1 MAAAVLVA
9 EDVVDLAEAAVVA
22 DLAAVV
28 TAVQAGALAA
38 TRVREARFHG
48 KFFPFTRSE
57 ACGFY
62 TPCLG

>member
-9 EDVVDLAEAAVVA
+9 EDVVDLAAVAVAVAAE
-22 DLAAVV
+22 V
-28 TAVQAGALAA
+28 TAVQAEALAA
-38 TRVREARFHG
+38 IRVREARFHG

-57 ACGFY
+57 ACGFC

>member
-9 EDVVDLAEAAVVA
+9 EDVVDLAAAEAAEAVTVV
-22 DLAAVV
+22 LAE
-28 TAVQAGALAA
+28 ALAA
-38 TRVREARFHG
+38 IRVQEARFQG
-48 KFFPFTRSE
+48 KFLPFTRSE

>member
-1 MAAAVLVA
+1 VAAAVLVA

-22 DLAAVV
+22 AAAVM
-28 TAVQAGALAA
+28 AVQAGVLAA
-38 TRVREARFHG
+38 TRVQEARFQG
-48 KFFPFTRSE
+48 KFLPFTRSE

>member
-9 EDVVDLAEAAVVA
+9 GAVVDLAEAAVDQEVVA
-22 DLAAVV
+22 VM
-28 TAVQAGALAA
+28 AVQAEALAA
-38 TRVREARFHG
+38 TRAREARFHG
-48 KFFPFTRSE
+48 KFFPFTRSD